1 MTERTAT
8 EIRWTEEA
16 SSRMQE
22 IFEYIAEDSE
32 AAAGRVVEGIY
43 EKAQSLVHFPDR
55 GFTYT
60 ARQGRTVRVL
70 LYGHYRIVYRL
81 VGGSETAEI
90 LGVYHG
96 AMDLD
101 RILDGPRS

>member
-1 MTERTAT
+1 MTEPTAT

-16 SSRMQE
+16 SSRLRE

-32 AAAGRVVEGIY
+32 PAAGRVVNGIY
-43 EKAQSLVHFPDR
+43 EKAQSLMHFPDR

-60 ARQGRTVRVL
+60 TRQGRPVRVL

-81 VGGSETAEI
+81 EREPGAVQI

-96 AMDLD
+96 AMDMD
-101 RILDGPRS
+101 RILDGSS